1 MTEIERLMAADGR
14 KHTQQQ
20 HSASSY
26 YHTVL
31 MKVEKVEEDILS
43 SYPKLIGGGLSLLQS
58 GRWEK

>member
-1 MTEIERLMAADGR
+1 MTEIKRLMAADGR
-14 KHTQQQ
+14 KHTQQQQ

-43 SYPKLIGGGLSLLQS
+43 SYPKLIGGA
-58 GRWEK
+58 

>member
-1 MTEIERLMAADGR
+1 MAADGR

-43 SYPKLIGGGLSLLQS
+43 SYPKLIGGA
-58 GRWEK
+58 